1 MRLDFSRAGTYDA
14 PQGGIKE
21 DMSLEKWLLFFRRK
35 VSLPTRRDVANRSS
49 EAYIAYLRRK
59 GARIGEGC
67 EFFKPATQFVDPSN
81 PELITIGNK
90 VKISLEVAILT
101 HGFDYSV
108 LRELHPG
115 ECFGSAGPVVIGDN
129 VFVGMRSMLLK
140 NTIIGNNCVI
150 GAGSVVKGRIP
161 DNSVAAGN
169 PARVIMSIDDL
180 YRKYRRREI
189 DEAREFTRSI
199 RKNRGMPP
207 KLEDFTEFFYLFT
220 DAAGA
225 EAAGIDVR
233 RQTSPEHYDKFK
245 RAHAPRFPSFA
256 DFLAFCEDGEDGGR

>member
-1 MRLDFSRAGTYDA
+1 
-14 PQGGIKE
+14 
-21 DMSLEKWLLFFRRK
+21 MSLEKWLLFFKRK

-129 VFVGMRSMLLK
+129 VFIGMRSMLLK
-140 NTIIGNNCVI
+140 
-150 GAGSVVKGRIP
+150 R
-161 DNSVAAGN
+161 
-169 PARVIMSIDDL
+169 
-180 YRKYRRREI
+180 
-189 DEAREFTRSI
+189 
-199 RKNRGMPP
+199 
-207 KLEDFTEFFYLFT
+207 
-220 DAAGA
+220 
-225 EAAGIDVR
+225 
-233 RQTSPEHYDKFK
+233 
-245 RAHAPRFPSFA
+245 
-256 DFLAFCEDGEDGGR
+256 

>member
-14 PQGGIKE
+14 THERGLE
-21 DMSLEKWLLFFRRK
+21 DMSLEKWLLFFKRK
-35 VSLPTRRDVANRSS
+35 VSLPTKRDVANRSS

-59 GARIGEGC
+59 GARIGDGC

-115 ECFGSAGPVVIGDN
+115 ECFGSAGPVTIGDN
-129 VFVGMRSMLLK
+129 VFIGMRSMILK
-140 NTIIGNNCVI
+140 NTVIGNNCVI
-150 GAGSVVKGRIP
+150 GAGSVIKGRIP

-189 DEAREFTRSI
+189 DEAREFTLTI
-199 RKNRGMPP
+199 RKNRGAPP
-207 KLEDFTEFFYLFT
+207 MLADFTEFFYLF
-220 DAAGA
+220 AGA
-225 EAAGIDVR
+225 AEAESAGIDVR
-233 RQTSPEHYDKFK
+233 RQTTPEFYETFK
-245 RAHAPRFPSFA
+245 RMHTRQFPSFA
-256 DFLAFCEDGEDGGR
+256 DFLAFCEHADEGR